1 MMNKRHFA
9 LIALMAFALA
19 ACKETPSDPE
29 PKPEPEPTDPV
40 LVAPHN
46 LQVAVPDGIS
56 AVLTWENASTEFDG
70 VEIQKAGPNG
80 KFKMMGNVE
89 AGVQRYA
96 DASFT
101 ENGQYAYR
109 LCSFKGNSY
118 SDYAIVQFTIDG
130 IPDPAP
136 QVTVTSVDTAP
147 NMIVVR
153 YTIADDLGGSVK
165 NGIVWTT
172 DGTDPSMESGE
183 SFAYWK
189 NLRKDAKGIG
199 VIMNP
204 AGPVKVRVYA
214 KSTTDGSIGYSEPQT
229 VSPAPEPEPY
239 NVSYT
244 DITPSDVPS
253 EIKVYKATT
262 AVTGHT
268 INVWYAIADIS
279 TGNVELRTLCPP
291 SNKRTS
297 EWAKSQVGTP
307 YVFTNG
313 GYFYNGAS
321 LSYVMDKG
329 EQKAENDS
337 YLSRTKSYYVS
348 RGIFGVTS
356 TGATSV
362 CWRYGG
368 TVGGGP
374 YFYDTPIPQIDGAE
388 ELRPSAT
395 FPSPAINPGY
405 YSAIG
410 GGPVLVKD
418 GKTRINFYAV
428 DESQKDADKK
438 YLSNFELFYTDI
450 FNKTQVQP
458 RTAIGCTA
466 DGKVV
471 LMVVDGRNKGGSY
484 GVVLSDLA
492 RLMTGVG
499 CVDVLNLDGGGS
511 SVMCAGQ
518 NLNVLN
524 IPSDSSG
531 ERAVFSMVG
540 FAKPE

>member
-1 MMNKRHFA
+1 MMKKRYFA
-9 LIALMAFALA
+9 LIALLAFALA
-19 ACKETPSDPE
+19 ACEDKPVPTPEPDPDPE
-29 PKPEPEPTDPV
+29 PEKHV
-40 LVAPHN
+40 LVAPSN
-46 LQVAVPDGIS
+46 LQVEVSDGIT
-56 AVLTWENASTEFDG
+56 AVLTWENESTDYDG

-80 KFKMMGNVE
+80 KYKMLGNIA
-89 AGVQRYA
+89 AGVFSYT
-96 DASFT
+96 DSEFT
-101 ENGQYAYR
+101 ENGRYSFR
-109 LCSFKGNSY
+109 MCSFKGNTYTDY
-118 SDYAIVQFTIDG
+118 SSVDFTIDG
-130 IPDPAP
+130 IPEPKPEVRIDKIE
-136 QVTVTSVDTAP
+136 TAS

-153 YTIADDLGGSVK
+153 YTITDDYGGSVE
-165 NGIVWTT
+165 NGIEWG
-172 DGTDPSMESGE
+172 DGE
-183 SFAYWK
+183 SFTFWK
-189 NLRKDAKGIG
+189 KLRENGTGLG
-199 VIMNP
+199 VIINP
-204 AGPVKVRVYA
+204 DGPVTLRAFARSV
-214 KSTTDGSIGYSEPQT
+214 SDGAIGYSEPQT

-239 NVSYT
+239 NVTYT

-262 AVTGHT
+262 TVTGHT
-268 INVWYAIADIS
+268 VNVWYAIADIS

-291 SNKRTS
+291 SNKKTS
-297 EWAKSQVGTP
+297 VWAKSQVGTP

-313 GYFYNGAS
+313 GYFYSGQS

-329 EQKAENDS
+329 QQKAENDS
-337 YLSRTKSYYVS
+337 YLSRTKSYYAS

-356 TGATSV
+356 TGAASV

-368 TVGGGP
+368 NVGGGP
-374 YFYDTPIPQIDGAE
+374 YFYDTPIPQIDGADV
-388 ELRPSAT
+388 LRPSAT

-405 YSAIG
+405 YNAIG

-418 GKTRINFYAV
+418 GKTRINYYAV
-428 DESQKDADKK
+428 DESQSDADKK

-450 FNKTQVQP
+450 FNKTRVQP
-458 RTAIGCTA
+458 RTAIGRTA
-466 DGKVV
+466 DGKIV

-518 NLNVLN
+518 NLTVLN